1 MILAQTTAPETL
13 LDWVQFGVLGL
24 VVIALIMGWLWAKPS
39 VDQLLAS
46 ISRLSNENAVLRE
59 EIAKLRNDHSNCETQ
74 IIQLRRDLDR
84 AKRR

>member
-46 ISRLSNENAVLRE
+46 ISRLNNENAVLRE
-59 EIAKLRNDHSNCETQ
+59 EIAKVRFEHSSCESQ